1 MGATR
6 RAMASDV
13 AGVPVP
19 PPLIF
24 LAGLA
29 AGGVAEL
36 VRSTTGP
43 PWPIS
48 LTIGVVGVLAFVALA
63 SAAVAR
69 FRRAGTTENPFKP
82 STALVI
88 DGPFRITR
96 NPMYLGM
103 AALYVGLTFLLG
115 IMWALLFL
123 PFVLVA
129 VDRLIIAREEPYL
142 ERKFGQ
148 DYVAYKKR
156 VRRWI

>member
-1 MGATR
+1 
-6 RAMASDV
+6 MASDV
-13 AGVPVP
+13 AGVPLP

-24 LAGLA
+24 VAGLA

-43 PWPIS
+43 PWPVS
-48 LTIGVVGVLAFVALA
+48 LAIGVVGGLAWLALDGWA
-63 SAAVAR
+63 SFR
-69 FRRAGTTENPFKP
+69 FRQAGTPVIPFKP
-82 STALVI
+82 STALVV
-88 DGPFRITR
+88 DGPYRLSR
-96 NPMYLGM
+96 NPIYLGM
-103 AALYVGLTFLLG
+103 AALYVALAFMLG

-123 PFVLVA
+123 PFVLIA

-148 DYVAYKKR
+148 DYLEYKKR